1 MRRPD
6 WDKKWHR
13 PFIFNSVLVF
23 RILPI
28 RQLNIAVQK
37 ALGQLCAAI
46 DRKRL
51 TNNVIEDL

>member
-6 WDKKWHR
+6 WYKNWHR
-13 PFIFNSVLVF
+13 PFIFNSVPVV
-23 RILPI
+23 RILA
-28 RQLNIAVQK
+28 RQLNIAMQK